1 MNNNCNE
8 TAIPD
13 IYRQKQEENAL
24 ENLDTIYREYA
35 DTVFRFLMA
44 KTGSPELA
52 EELTQETFFQAVRSI
67 HRFDGS
73 CLVSTW
79 LCGIAKNVLHAHW
92 RSREGRTVAIDDI
105 PEPSVASAEETV
117 LKEMELETILAA
129 IHRIPEPG
137 KEILHLRLLG
147 GLSFKQIGAVLN
159 HTENWARVSYYRA
172 RQLLIKELE
181 NDES

>member
-1 MNNNCNE
+1 MHD
-8 TAIPD
+8 PD
-13 IYRQKQEENAL
+13 MAAVYEEFAPVVYKYLFCLTRDRAL
-24 ENLDTIYREYA
+24 
-35 DTVFRFLMA
+35 
-44 KTGSPELA
+44 S

-92 RSREGRTVAIDDI
+92 RSREGRTLPMDDI

>member
-1 MNNNCNE
+1 M
-8 TAIPD
+8 
-13 IYRQKQEENAL
+13 

-73 CLVSTW
+73 CQVSTW

-92 RSREGRTVAIDDI
+92 RSREGRTVPMDDI

-117 LKEMELETILAA
+117 LKEMELETILTA